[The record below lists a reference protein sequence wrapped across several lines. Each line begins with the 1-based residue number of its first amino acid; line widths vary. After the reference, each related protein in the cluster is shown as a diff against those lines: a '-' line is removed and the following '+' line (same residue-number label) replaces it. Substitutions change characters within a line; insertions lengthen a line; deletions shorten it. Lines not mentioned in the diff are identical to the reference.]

1 MRYLGRLFTLLGIAL
16 TVALVHSWIVPLPAE
31 APAEVD
37 PRVQLRMPAGATQD
51 QALPVDRR
59 DESGGTDEPG
69 DGDEPVSSDGTDTVA
84 APDAGSEVQPD
95 PGAVTPAVNQAVT
108 QAMTQ
113 AEARRGTREAPC
125 VQFDAGLGL
134 PSTTD
139 ISLEQARFLWGLSE
153 AIEADFPGTQVV
165 FIDARAL
172 PGRYAEGHIAGAW
185 HLTNEMMDRGELVWI
200 DFQTLYEPPELGG
213 DTIIVVYC
221 DGGDCDESKNVRNRL
236 FESGYTQ
243 TFIFNDGYPAWR
255 DCGLPVV
262 IGTDRFTSR

>member
-16 TVALVHSWIVPLPAE
+16 TVALVHSWIVPLPTK
-31 APAEVD
+31 APEVVD
-37 PRVQLRMPAGATQD
+37 ERVQLRAPSGVPARGPATQPGAQD
-51 QALPVDRR
+51 APPADEETSSDAPEAVTDPVARQ
-59 DESGGTDEPG
+59 DEPALV
-69 DGDEPVSSDGTDTVA
+69 DPAAAQPVMRSRTGT
-84 APDAGSEVQPD
+84 PD
-95 PGAVTPAVNQAVT
+95 
-108 QAMTQ
+108 
-113 AEARRGTREAPC
+113 APC
-125 VQFDAGLGL
+125 VAFTDQPL
-134 PSTTD
+134 PSTVD
-139 ISLEQARFLWGLSE
+139 ITLEQARFLWGLSE
-153 AIEADFPGTQVV
+153 AIEADFPGTQVQ

-185 HLTNEMMDRGELVWI
+185 HLTNEMMDRGEMVWI

-243 TFIFNDGYPAWR
+243 TFIFTDGYPAWR

-262 IGTDRFTSR
+262 VGTDRFTSR